1 MIKFL
6 KSVMI
11 SNLDDELVLMDTK
24 NGHYYS
30 LNESASEIINYL
42 QDGKTVEEVA
52 NLLNKKYSINIESV
66 TNDINELIINL
77 KNKKLID

>member
-42 QDGKTVEEVA
+42 QDGKTVEEAA